1 MQLQKSSVTAEILPI
16 WVTNKNE
23 VDVFKSKS
31 GLPLCQLDR
40 NGEDMLTAFIGQWS
54 VDLGIVIGLDAFELT
69 YIENW
74 IKENYPSMTI
84 SQLNLAKKLA
94 LTRQLDCNP
103 VPYGKLSPLY
113 IGGIINAYTEYE
125 ERVDSRIR
133 DNKKKFDLQ
142 QIELSKIKSVEENEM
157 LNRKARQDNYILIKN
172 SSTLVNVIPGVWNIA
187 VAKQWVDVALLEDTF
202 LRSAIETQIGKIKGS
217 PEDNPAFRV
226 VNDDEVTRYI
236 KYKILKDYFT
246 TNEINFLTIE

>member
-1 MQLQKSSVTAEILPI
+1 MQKSSTIEGVLPI
-16 WVTNKNE
+16 WVSNKNE
-23 VDVFKSKS
+23 ADVFNSKK

-54 VDLGIVIGLDAFELT
+54 VDLGIAIGLDAFELT

-74 IKENYPSMTI
+74 IKENYPAMTI
-84 SQLNLAKKLA
+84 PQLYLAKKLA

-125 ERVDSRIR
+125 ERVDKRIV
-133 DNKKKFDLQ
+133 DNKKKFELD
-142 QIELSKIKSVEENEM
+142 QIELSKVKSVEENEM

-187 VAKQWVDVALLEDTF
+187 VAKGWVDSGSLHDVL
-202 LRSAIETQIGKIKGS
+202 LRSAIETEIGKIKGS
-217 PEDNPAFRV
+217 PEDNPAFRM
-226 VNDDEVTRYI
+226 VNEDEVIRFI
-236 KYKILKDYFT
+236 KYKLLKDWFT
-246 TNEINFLTIE
+246 VNEINFLTLE